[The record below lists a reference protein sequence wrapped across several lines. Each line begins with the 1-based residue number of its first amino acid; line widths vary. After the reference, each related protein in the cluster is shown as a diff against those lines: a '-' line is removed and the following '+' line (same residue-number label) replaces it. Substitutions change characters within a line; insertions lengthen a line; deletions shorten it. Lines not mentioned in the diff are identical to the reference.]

1 MFAEGIKVAP
11 SLLSADFGRLREEV
25 RRIEEAGADWVHLDI
40 MDGSFVPA
48 ITIGPPVLQ
57 ALRPHTDLL
66 FDAHLMVVQP
76 EKHLEAF
83 ARAGADMIT
92 VHAEA
97 SAHLDGVLR
106 EIRKL
111 GLKAGAALNPATPPE
126 VLDYVWPLLDLV
138 LVMSVNPGAGGQAFI
153 PEMLPKIEALSRK
166 IRQLGRP
173 VELSV
178 DGGINAQTAAPVIA
192 AGATALVAGS
202 AVFGDPGG
210 MELIRAFKTEG
221 GPRRKV

>member
-1 MFAEGIKVAP
+1 MFADEVKVAP
-11 SLLSADFGRLREEV
+11 SLLSADFSRLREEV

-48 ITIGPPVLQ
+48 ITIGPPVLK
-57 ALRPHTDLL
+57 ALRPHTELI
-66 FDAHLMVVQP
+66 FDAHLMVVEP
-76 EKHLEAF
+76 EKHLESF

-97 SAHLDGVLR
+97 TAHLDRILR

-111 GLKAGAALNPATPPE
+111 GCKAGVALNPATPPE

-138 LVMSVNPGAGGQAFI
+138 LVMSVNPGAGGQSFI
-153 PEMLPKIEALSRK
+153 AEMLPKIEALSRHSG
-166 IRQLGRP
+166 RLGRP

-192 AGATALVAGS
+192 AGATVLVAGS
-202 AVFGDPGG
+202 AVFGDRGG

-221 GPRRKV
+221 GPRQEV